1 IAIVFQGRGRRPVAA
16 PTLAVTRQALGVGVE
31 PLATGEALG
40 GDGWRSRHSNGL
52 NLPPLPE
59 AAVEALDVL
68 DHLEALRR
76 WHVAEARHDAVTPE
90 TDRHRAT
97 AAANAFRHGPEEIGG
112 CGELSRRRG
121 AELEL
126 RAGEVS
132 RLRSPS
138 RRKHRAH
145 GPIALPVDAVAH
157 HAGHR
162 VDVTPHRDARRV
174 LPRDVRPIVTRECVL
189 VGHHRPPFLDRELAF
204 PRRHGRALALERLD
218 LAAL

>member
-1 IAIVFQGRGRRPVAA
+1 RRPVAA

-31 PLATGEALG
+31 PLAAGEALG

-68 DHLEALRR
+68 DHLEALRL

-90 TDRHRAT
+90 TDRHG
-97 AAANAFRHGPEEIGG
+97 AAAAPHAFRHGSEEVGS
-112 CGELSRRRG
+112 CGKLSRRRG

-126 RAGEVS
+126 SAGEVAG
-132 RLRSPS
+132 LRRPP

-145 GPIALPVDAVAH
+145 GPVAPSVDAVAH

-162 VDVTPHRDARRV
+162 IDVTPHRDARRV
-174 LPRDVRPIVTRECVL
+174 LPRDVRPLVARE
-189 VGHHRPPFLDRELAF
+189 
-204 PRRHGRALALERLD
+204 
-218 LAAL
+218 